1 MNFTKISIAAA
12 GLLAMGTLT
21 ACQSTNT
28 HKDSDR
34 PQKMQQGGKHDRKAS
49 PEQREHMKQMREGM
63 KQMKAAC
70 DGKAAG
76 TTTQISMGDQT
87 IDGTCTLVFKADHKD
102 SKDTRS
108 EFKPMKGDHKPMQGD
123 MRMRGSMGMNP
134 NEPLTDEKRIELTQQ
149 FNQRLADMQA
159 RQKAIAQACQ
169 GQKAGT
175 TVQLKAGEQTI
186 NGKCKVRFQPNKPMM
201 PMPASQKAA

>member
-1 MNFTKISIAAA
+1 MNFTKISIAA

-76 TTTQISMGDQT
+76 TTTHISMGDQT
-87 IDGTCTLVFKADHKD
+87 IDGTCTLVFKAD
-102 SKDTRS
+102 SKDARS
-108 EFKPMKGDHKPMQGD
+108 AFKPMQGD

-149 FNQRLADMQA
+149 YNQRLADMQA